1 MTITWLDLETYSPTP
16 IKHGVHRYAERAEVM
31 LFAYAFDDGPV
42 NLWDLTQD
50 DTPPADLVAALAD
63 PATVIAAHNAAFDRT
78 ILRHCLPD
86 LCPPVERWRDTMVM
100 ALAHSLPAGLGQL
113 CEVLRIPTDQ
123 AKDKAGK
130 RLIQLFCQPRP
141 KNVKIRRAT
150 ADTHPIEWSRFCDYA
165 KTDIEAMR
173 ECYKRIPVWNSTP
186 EELALWHLDQH
197 INDRGVCIDIDLA
210 RAAVRATDREQARLA
225 ERTYELTEGAVS
237 AATQRDAMIRYLL
250 RRHGI
255 ELPDL
260 QKATVERLLEVGQ
273 LPPDV
278 TDLLNARL
286 SASSTS
292 TAKYQKIMECTSSDG
307 RLRGLLQFNG
317 ASRTGRWAG
326 RGPQFHNLPRGE
338 VHGTDLDAGIDAL
351 KADCEDLLIDDVM
364 ELCTSAI
371 RGVIVAPPG
380 KKLVI
385 CDLSNIEGRVAAW
398 LSGEEW
404 KLDAFRAFDAGT
416 GHDLYVLAYAK
427 SFSCDPEYVTKD
439 QRMIGKIQELALQY
453 GGGANAFATF
463 ARAYG
468 IDMDEMATKAKAV
481 LPDETWEAASSLLT
495 WMQKQGSESD
505 LSDLAWTACDSF
517 KRLWREAHPAI
528 VTYWTTLD
536 HEAATAIH
544 NPRTE
549 YAAGRCVMETRGNW
563 LRVRMP
569 SGRYLCYPDIE
580 CADNGKLSYAGVHQF
595 TRKWTRID
603 TRGPKVLENL
613 TQAVSRDVLAYGL
626 QLAEAQGYRI
636 VLSVHDELIAEVP
649 DTAEF
654 SVNGLAAC
662 MSTTP
667 DWATDLPLAAAGFET
682 YRYKKG

>member
-1 MTITWLDLETYSPTP
+1 MTMLWLDLETYSPTP
-16 IKHGVHRYAERAEVM
+16 IKHGAHRYAERAEIM

-42 NLWDLTQD
+42 SLWDATKDDLPQD
-50 DTPPADLVAALAD
+50 LAD
-63 PATVIAAHNAAFDRT
+63 ALRDPTILITAHNSAFDRT

-86 LCPPVERWRDTMVM
+86 LCPPIERWRDTMVM

-141 KNVKIRRAT
+141 RNVTIRRAT
-150 ADTHPIEWSRFCDYA
+150 AETHPIEWSRFCDYA
-165 KTDIEAMR
+165 QMDIVAMR
-173 ECYKRIPVWNSTP
+173 QCYKAMPIWNSTQA
-186 EELALWHLDQH
+186 ELDLWHLDQQ
-197 INDRGVCIDIDLA
+197 INDRGVQIDLDLA
-210 RAAVRATDREQARLA
+210 RAAVRATDREQSRLA
-225 ERTYELTEGAVS
+225 DLTHELTEGAVA

-250 RRHGI
+250 SRHGI
-255 ELPDL
+255 EVPDL
-260 QKATVERLLEVGQ
+260 QKSTVERLLDVGQ

-278 TDLLNARL
+278 TDLLNNRL

-292 TAKYQKIMECTSSDG
+292 TAKYQKIMECTSRDG

-326 RGPQFHNLPRGE
+326 RGPQFHNLPRGD
-338 VHGTDLDAGIDAL
+338 VHGAELDAGIAAL
-351 KADCEDLLIDDVM
+351 KSNCEDLLIDDVM
-364 ELCTSAI
+364 GLCTSAI

-404 KLDAFRAFDAGT
+404 KLEAFRDFDAGT
-416 GHDLYVLAYAK
+416 GHDLYILAYAK

-468 IDMDEMATKAKAV
+468 IDMDDMATKARAV
-481 LPDETWEAASSLLT
+481 LPKETWDAASNLLE
-495 WMQKQGSESD
+495 WMHKQGNVSD

-528 VTYWTTLD
+528 VRYWTTLD
-536 HEAATAIH
+536 HKAARAIS
-544 NPRTE
+544 NPRE
-549 YAAGRCVMETRGNW
+549 ECEAGLCTLEKRGKW

-580 CADNGKLSYAGVHQF
+580 RGDKDKLTYAGIHQF
-595 TRKWTRID
+595 TRKWTRVD
-603 TRGPKVLENL
+603 TRGPKLLENL
-613 TQAVSRDVLAYGL
+613 TQAVSRDILAHGL
-626 QLAEAQGYRI
+626 RLAEAEGYRI

-649 DTAEF
+649 DTHAY
-654 SVNGLAAC
+654 SVQGLAAC
-662 MSTTP
+662 MSATP